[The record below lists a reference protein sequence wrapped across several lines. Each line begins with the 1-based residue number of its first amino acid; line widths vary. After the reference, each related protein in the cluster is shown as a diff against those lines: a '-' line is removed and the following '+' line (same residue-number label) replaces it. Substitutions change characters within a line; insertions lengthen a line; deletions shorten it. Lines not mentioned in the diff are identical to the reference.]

1 MNWAHMIGDAKARH
15 CSQCSKM
22 VHNLSAMPRWEADAL
37 LASGGGRLCIAFA
50 LTPEG
55 RLVSQPEISFLKRG
69 LTWLRGSLAFAS
81 GLMLAGCASTP
92 PLASSEPT
100 PDCQTPVV
108 KETKD
113 MSKLTMGDEG
123 NFFVECPQ
131 VPPEKQGTK
140 GR

>member
-1 MNWAHMIGDAKARH
+1 MRH
-15 CSQCSKM
+15 CSHCRKT
-22 VHNLSAMPRWEADAL
+22 VHNLSAMPRSEAEAL
-37 LASGGGRLCIAFA
+37 LASGGGKLCVAFA

-55 RLVSQPEISFLKRG
+55 RLVSPPERSFVERG
-69 LTWLRGSLAFAS
+69 LLWIRGGLAFAS
-81 GLMLAGCASTP
+81 GLALAGCASTP
-92 PLASSEPT
+92 PLASSGST

-113 MSKLTMGDEG
+113 MSKLIMGDEG

-140 GR
+140 VR